1 MKLLYVQ
8 DILKQAMEDRLSSA
22 ADLPYFEGDF
32 WPNVLEESIKELD
45 QEEEEKRK
53 QAEAAEA
60 AAAAANAVSCVRQM
74 FLFVCNNHLSHV
86 IYIYICMSSCLFRYF
101 RYPKTRK
108 LQTVRR
114 RARRRRKNPTNLK
127 RIKGKIARNRILLRP
142 AMIFPRKS
150 LPPWKNTR
158 RCSSSL
164 GCTAHKV
171 QPV

>member
-1 MKLLYVQ
+1 
-8 DILKQAMEDRLSSA
+8 MEDRLSSA

-60 AAAAANAVSCVRQM
+60 AAAAANAVSCKNECSYLHAIIILSRPIYLL
-74 FLFVCNNHLSHV
+74 FLVS
-86 IYIYICMSSCLFRYF
+86 YLFRYS
-101 RYPKTRK
+101 RYLKMRK

-114 RARRRRKNPTNLK
+114 RVRRRRRNPTSLK

-142 AMIFPRKS
+142 AMIFPQKS
-150 LPPWKNTR
+150 LPPWKSTKKYF
-158 RCSSSL
+158 SLL
-164 GCTAHKV
+164 GCTALKV
-171 QPV
+171 QPVWQ